1 MTRYRPVSI
10 RSQAGTWP
18 DEPTTTDCC
27 ARCRRGTRAI
37 PGPCGYD
44 LACPNGCHRPALTA
58 RTPEERLAALTATLD
73 LLTPPR
79 GAQPRTTSHPKGTR

>member
-1 MTRYRPVSI
+1 MSGYRPVSI
-10 RSQAGTWP
+10 RPQAGTWP
-18 DEPTTTDCC
+18 DEPTSTDCC

-44 LACPNGCHRPALTA
+44 GRCPNNCHNPVVTG
-58 RTPEERLAALTATLD
+58 RTPQERLQALGDTLN

-79 GAQPRTTSHPKGTR
+79 GAQRSQKGTR